1 MERRGLYV
9 AGPMAGIPEHNFPA
23 FRRAA
28 LRLRNAGYP
37 VISPHEVPPPCGC
50 TGALQECRIGDH
62 DWSEFLRADLI
73 VMLSDAGRI
82 AVLPGWEHSRG
93 ATLEVLIAE
102 RLGMPVKPLNEWLQ
116 LALASAKE

>member
-1 MERRGLYV
+1 MERRAIYV
-9 AGPMAGIPEHNFPA
+9 AGPMAGLPEHNFPA

-37 VISPHEVPPPCGC
+37 VISPHEVPLPCGC
-50 TGALQECRIGDH
+50 TGALQQCSIAEH

-73 VMLSDAGRI
+73 VMLSDAGRV

-93 ATLEVLIAE
+93 ATLEVHIAE
-102 RLGMPVKPLNEWLQ
+102 RLGISVKPLDEWLQ
-116 LALASAKE
+116 LAPASTRE